1 MPLACYIAPGF
12 QPNARERNINR
23 LLAFTANVSN
33 YSRTVALAASKG
45 ISRMK
50 ENSIARRCLEYGSG
64 DADAFERQML
74 TDVDDQSLEGLGI
87 ESWGTKFDDTLVDV
101 AATTSGPSKFQFDDS
116 MELEL
121 PPAPTYRTLDELV
134 PLLTLLDLDTPNL
147 SSLSSHYSLRTS
159 AERSFGEDDP
169 TSGSSPFSDDHCVS
183 VDGLMLSQGEDSV
196 WTPSSTSTST
206 PNTDTHSPV
215 LCTPGGRGGV
225 FADLL
230 GLEVETDHLQTHP
243 DASATDKDNPSIS
256 PAAHLD
262 SFFKLRSDKRH
273 SEYSEGASKLGLDS
287 RLMYEEGEDAKG
299 CFIAGDYRGVDI
311 FQDDEYGCG
320 EGLGDVS
327 RLGADEVPYAIPDL
341 ISLEGKGQ
349 WRKW

>member
-23 LLAFTANVSN
+23 LLAFTAN
-33 YSRTVALAASKG
+33 G

-74 TDVDDQSLEGLGI
+74 TDVDDQSLEGHGHRKLGTLLLYH
-87 ESWGTKFDDTLVDV
+87 SGTKFDDTLVD
-101 AATTSGPSKFQFDDS
+101 FQFDDS

-121 PPAPTYRTLDELV
+121 PPAPTYRTLDEL
-134 PLLTLLDLDTPNL
+134 
-147 SSLSSHYSLRTS
+147 SLSSHYSLRTS

-183 VDGLMLSQGEDSV
+183 VDGLMLSQGEDSSI